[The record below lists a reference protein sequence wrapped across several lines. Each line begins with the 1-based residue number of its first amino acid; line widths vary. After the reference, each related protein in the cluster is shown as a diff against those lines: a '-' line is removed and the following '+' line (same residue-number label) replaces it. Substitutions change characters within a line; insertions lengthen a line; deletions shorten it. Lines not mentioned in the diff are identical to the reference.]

1 MLGVHIPRMAKTWL
15 QVPAL
20 VVTLV
25 LPVRAQTTAIRN
37 VSVVDV
43 VTGRL
48 IPAQTVVV
56 TGNRISRMGPASGVV
71 LEPASRL
78 IDGTGK
84 FLIPGLWDMH
94 VHAATP
100 WFGAYFMPLLVANGV
115 TGVREMFSTTA
126 AVEIWRKRIGS
137 GESVGPRVGQFGS
150 LVDGTPP
157 IWPGSVVASTAL
169 DGRRIVDS
177 LKAARVEFVKV
188 YSRLSPEA
196 FRAIAARS
204 KEVGISFA
212 GHIPSLVAA
221 REAARL
227 GQRTVEHL
235 TQVLLACS
243 TREDEFLDQSRRAVA
258 SAKGWDS
265 AGVIS
270 RGRIEALLASYDVTR
285 CEQVADA
292 FKAAGTYMVPTTT
305 VLRSIANLDDPR
317 LGTDPRLKYIPA
329 FMKDGWDPKKD
340 FRFSMLKPADWALRK
355 VLHARE
361 LEVLRLLQR
370 RGVKIL
376 AGTDLANPFI
386 FAGASLHDELGL
398 LVSIGM
404 TPLQALQS
412 ATIEP
417 ARFLGVADSLGS
429 IGLGR
434 VADLVLLSANPLT
447 AIGNVAKID
456 VVIANGRV
464 FDAAAREALFK
475 AAEALAARPPS

>member
-1 MLGVHIPRMAKTWL
+1 MSAIRIAESAILPAGMLGVHIPRMAKTWL

-243 TREDEFLDQSRRAVA
+243 NREDEFLDQSRRAVA

-429 IGLGR
+429 IGAPGEASCR
-434 VADLVLLSANPLT
+434 STPAGQV
-447 AIGNVAKID
+447 
-456 VVIANGRV
+456 R
-464 FDAAAREALFK
+464 REA
-475 AAEALAARPPS
+475 RHRRR